1 MPCDPLVCSRAPER
15 RGQRARVERDQMTP
29 AEVARFLGGAG
40 REAVAAFLARQRW
53 FAARGHA
60 PRAVELADW
69 AVLADAPALVLAM
82 IVADGDRYYL
92 RWPRAGVQRPRSS
105 SRPPSSP
112 PPATR
117 SSTMPMPTPS
127 SAGSSSPPSR
137 PDAPCPAPEAG
148 SSARRPAR
156 GPAPTPS
163 ECKSIAVHPVG
174 AEQSNTSLRLDR
186 RFILKSLRRPSAGP
200 NPEFEVT
207 HFLATRTS
215 FTHTPGLAGW
225 MDHVDA
231 QGARATVAVLQ
242 PWVEHEGDGWS
253 WVRMSLQA
261 LAEQLSREPHPQGPD
276 GIEVRL
282 RELTGD
288 VAEGL
293 RELGRGDRDPARRPR
308 LRSVRPRLR
317 AGSDH
322 GRRRRAWR
330 AAIETDWARTVALV
344 EARRESWPADIA
356 GSLAALAA
364 AGQGLRAHTAAL
376 DVLPEARVHRIRD
389 HGDYHLGQVLR
400 VHGSFLVID
409 FEGEPARPLPER
421 RARHAA
427 LRDVAGMLRSFGYA
441 ARSVRREQPEAD
453 RATLAPWL
461 DAWERLT
468 GDAFRRGY
476 LGAVGESPVRLVPPG
491 DQDVRAV
498 TAVFELEKAL
508 YELRYEL
515 GHRPDWVDIPLA
527 ALSRLVPP
535 ALTPATSAA
544 GRSPSSPRQPSRG
557 TPATARSAAPERAAR
572 TGRARMAVR

>member
-1 MPCDPLVCSRAPER
+1 MRCEPLACPPAPER
-15 RGQRARVERDQMTP
+15 KGPRGRAERSQMTP
-29 AEVARFLGGAG
+29 AEVARLLGGAG

-53 FAARGHA
+53 FAARGRA

-69 AVLADAPALVLAM
+69 AALADAPALLLAM
-82 IVADGDRYYL
+82 IVADGDPYYL
-92 RWPRAGVQRPRSS
+92 PVAASRRA
-105 SRPPSSP
+105 
-112 PPATR
+112 T
-117 SSTMPMPTPS
+117 
-127 SAGSSSPPSR
+127 
-137 PDAPCPAPEAG
+137 APELEPAAVIATASDTVLHDAHG
-148 SSARRPAR
+148 DPEFGRHLLAALATGRALPGAR
-156 GPAPTPS
+156 GRFECRTPGPWPGPTPS

-215 FTHTPGLAGW
+215 FTHTSGLAGW

-231 QGARATVAVLQ
+231 QGERATVAILQ

-261 LAEQLSREPHPQGPD
+261 LAEQLAREPHPLGPD

-293 RELGRGDRDPARRPR
+293 RELGRVTATLHVALASDP
-308 LRSVRPRLR
+308 
-317 AGSDH
+317 SDPDF
-322 GRRRRAWR
+322 APAPITAADVATWR
-330 AAIETDWARTVALV
+330 AAIETDWVRTVGLV

-376 DVLPEARVHRIRD
+376 DVLAGARVHRIRG

-441 ARSVRREQPEAD
+441 ARSVGREQPEAD
-453 RATLAPWL
+453 RAALAPWL
-461 DAWERLT
+461 DGWERLA

-476 LGAVGESPVRLVPPG
+476 LGAVGESAVRLVPPG

-515 GHRPDWVDIPLA
+515 GQRPDWVDIPLA
-527 ALSRLVPP
+527 ALSRLIAP
-535 ALTPATSAA
+535 A
-544 GRSPSSPRQPSRG
+544 
-557 TPATARSAAPERAAR
+557 
-572 TGRARMAVR
+572 